1 MGRPRR
7 NKYIIMLMESLKNF
21 WSNPK
26 NRTIVQLLIVAS
38 LLALVVYIYATYT
51 IVRVTVSTTNTEI
64 NLKDLKIRG
73 YNGHTLNNTAQQP
86 HEVTKDSI
94 QIIPRAVDYFE
105 AATPV
110 SETIHAA
117 DTSTYSWWPYNEI
130 KIELQPQKYLQ
141 KVSTSGGAC
150 PVSVENDEIYSYR
163 CSNPQ
168 TIFHQNTNTSPW
180 DIESTATMPDLQSVS
195 PYKYGLIGLQ
205 SSGTLRLAEPLVFIN
220 PTDGSRVYRPLPSEL
235 SGESIA
241 MGSITTDSTDQ
252 TSPYV
257 VFTSHTAKSFFVVD
271 AETNSVIATIPYP
284 KDSFTK
290 SSNISCHIVD
300 RNASCYIGRY
310 TDSPEHTA
318 GLEDEAEHEHGAEPP
333 EKSYIVSFD
342 LEDENPQVDTIEVN
356 DGYIKTIVRD
366 KEGSIYATD
375 AWDNLVHI
383 KEDGSQQLIAR
394 QIDQLNYVDRIVFTK
409 DSNLYTYD
417 EKSYSSKLLY
427 KDSGLNISS
436 VSSHGKQLISMF
448 ATDGVSTSDD
458 LYIFKLSDEEYLPSK
473 GERTSKL
480 LSLYGN
486 SDITSVDYNGSTAQI
501 VLNVPIVSNRQTG
514 ATTPLQ
520 PQFDEAKKRIDKKI
534 NALGV
539 KDIQINYFP

>member
-1 MGRPRR
+1 MGRLRR

-26 NRTIVQLLIVAS
+26 NRTIVKLLIVAS
-38 LLALVVYIYATYT
+38 LLALVVYTYATYT

-73 YNGHTLNNTAQQP
+73 YNGHALNNTAQQP

-180 DIESTATMPDLQSVS
+180 DIESTASMPDLQSVS

-235 SGESIA
+235 SGESVA

-271 AETNSVIATIPYP
+271 AETSSVIATIPYP

-310 TDSPEHTA
+310 TDSPEHAA
-318 GLEDEAEHEHGAEPP
+318 GLEDEHKHGAEPP
-333 EKSYIVSFD
+333 EKSYITSFGVD
-342 LEDENPQVDTIEVN
+342 NKNPRVDTFEVH
-356 DGYIKTIVRD
+356 DGHIKTIVRD
-366 KEGSIYATD
+366 KEGNVYATD

-383 KEDGSQQLIAR
+383 KKDGSQQLIAR
-394 QIDQLNYVDRIVFTK
+394 QIDQLNYVDKVVFTK
-409 DSNLYTYD
+409 DSSLYTYD
-417 EKSYSSKLLY
+417 TKANTSVLVY

-436 VSSHGKQLISMF
+436 VSSHGKQLVSMF

-458 LYIFKLSDEEYLPSK
+458 LYIFKLNDEEYLLSK

-480 LSLYGN
+480 LSLYGD
-486 SDITSVDYNGSTAQI
+486 SDVTSVDYNGSTAQI

-514 ATTPLQ
+514 TTTPLQ
-520 PQFDEAKKRIDKKI
+520 PQFDDAKKRVENKI
-534 NALGV
+534 RALGV
-539 KDIQINYFP
+539 GNIKINYLP

>member
-1 MGRPRR
+1 
-7 NKYIIMLMESLKNF
+7 MLMESLKNF

-26 NRTIVQLLIVAS
+26 NRTIVKLLIVAS
-38 LLALVVYIYATYT
+38 LLALVVYIYAMYT

-73 YNGHTLNNTAQQP
+73 YNGHALNNTAQQP

-130 KIELQPQKYLQ
+130 KIELKPQKYLE

-150 PVSVENDEIYSYR
+150 PIETEGGEIYSYR

-168 TIFHQNTNTSPW
+168 TLFRQNTDTSPW
-180 DIESTATMPDLQSVS
+180 NVESVATMPDLQSVS
-195 PYKYGLIGLQ
+195 PYKYGLLGLQ
-205 SSGTLRLAEPLVFIN
+205 SSGTLRLEKPLVFIN
-220 PTDGSRVYRPLPSEL
+220 PTDGSRVYRSLPSEL
-235 SGESIA
+235 SGEAIA
-241 MGSITTDSTDQ
+241 IGSIITDSTDQ
-252 TSPYV
+252 TSPYLL
-257 VFTSHTAKSFFVVD
+257 FTSHTAESFYVVN
-271 AETNSVIATIPYP
+271 AETSSVVATIPYP

-290 SSNISCHIVD
+290 SSNISCHIVE

-310 TDSPEHTA
+310 TDSPEHEA
-318 GLEDEAEHEHGAEPP
+318 GLEDEHEHGAEPP
-333 EKSYIVSFD
+333 EKSYITNFNLGDS
-342 LEDENPQVDTIEVN
+342 NPQLDTYEVR
-356 DGYIKTIVRD
+356 DSYIKTIVRD
-366 KEGSIYATD
+366 KEGSVYATD

-383 KEDGSQQLIAR
+383 KKDGSQQLIAR
-394 QIDQLNYVDRIVFTK
+394 QIDQLNYIDRLVFTK
-409 DSNLYTYD
+409 DSSLYTYNTA
-417 EKSYSSKLLY
+417 SHTSALVY
-427 KDSGLNISS
+427 KDSGLNLSS
-436 VSSHGKQLISMF
+436 ISSHGKQLVSMF

-458 LYIFKLSDEEYLPSK
+458 LYIFKFSDEEYLPSK

-480 LSLYGN
+480 LSLYGD
-486 SDITSVDYNGSTAQI
+486 SDITSVDYNGDTAQI

-514 ATTPLQ
+514 TTTPLQ

-539 KDIQINYFP
+539 KDIQINYLP